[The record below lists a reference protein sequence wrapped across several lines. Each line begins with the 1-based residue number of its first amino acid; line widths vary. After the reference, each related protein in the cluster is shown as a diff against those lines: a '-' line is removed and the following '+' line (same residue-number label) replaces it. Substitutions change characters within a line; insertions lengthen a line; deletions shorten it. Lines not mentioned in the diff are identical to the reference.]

1 MSHGGEKA
9 IRTALMANA
18 AIAAM
23 KLAGALLSGSAS
35 MLAEFKHS
43 LADASNG
50 LFLLA
55 GVRQSRRA
63 PDARFQFG
71 YGKTAFFWSFI
82 AALAML
88 SIGGAFSIYGG
99 VNKIM
104 HPEHLEAVAIN
115 MGIIIASIAFEMY
128 SLYTALKGMCID
140 SGHSVT
146 GFKVIPVAMQELS
159 DASPTTR
166 FIFFEDTAALLGLAI
181 AGLALLVSYF
191 TGNTVFDGM
200 ASIVIGIMLLTIG
213 FYTARENM
221 ASITG
226 EAADPE
232 LVCQIGDFA
241 KTLPHVKDVHRIK
254 TMRVGAEA
262 YLLNLIIEG
271 DKNLTLA
278 QVDDINLDVKIEIER
293 KFPEIRYTHVT
304 MIEDDT
310 VDDWSAYCNNVRP
323 KSDGGDASKL

>member
-1 MSHGGEKA
+1 MSQGGEKA
-9 IRTALMANA
+9 IKTALVANA

-23 KLAGALLSGSAS
+23 KLTGALLSGSAS

-55 GVRQSRRA
+55 GVRQSGKA

-99 VNKIM
+99 IAKIL
-104 HPEHLEAVAIN
+104 HPEKLEHVSVN
-115 MGIIIASIAFEMY
+115 LIIIVASIAFEMW
-128 SLYTALKGMCID
+128 SLYSALRGICID
-140 SGHSVT
+140 SGR
-146 GFKVIPVAMQELS
+146 PVSGLRVFPTAMQELAG
-159 DASPTTR
+159 ASPTTR
-166 FIFFEDTAALLGLAI
+166 FIFFEDSAALMGLI
-181 AGLALLVSYF
+181 VAGSALVASMF
-191 TGNTVFDGM
+191 TGNTIYDGA
-200 ASIVIGIMLLTIG
+200 ASIIIGLMLLAIG
-213 FYTARENM
+213 FYTAKENM
-221 ASITG
+221 ESITG
-226 EAADPE
+226 EAAAPE
-232 LVCQIGDFA
+232 FVCQVGDFV
-241 KTLPHVKDVHRIK
+241 KTMPQVKDVHRVK
-254 TMRVGAEA
+254 TMRVGPAA
-262 YLLNLIIEG
+262 YLLNLIVEG

-278 QVDDINLDVKIEIER
+278 QVDDINLNVKMEIEQ

-310 VDDWSAYCNNVRP
+310 VDDWGAYCRTVARP
-323 KSDGGDASKL
+323 KPESGKNGK